1 MGGWCAWFLGR
12 DGWPVL
18 HGWRSRAP
26 ADRAGEIDVI
36 LCFDRLFP
44 YTHPFSTHSKRL
56 LAMRLSGIRQRLLRL
71 LMVSQWSNKVR
82 VGRGCVYLKTR
93 VLFLCSPPFSI
104 NSFSQARALVEVG
117 RVLDAGARFARAATD
132 AADQV

>member
-1 MGGWCAWFLGR
+1 LVRVLFSGR
-12 DGWPVL
+12 DGLPLL
-18 HGWRSRAP
+18 HGWRTSVP
-26 ADRAGEIDVI
+26 ADRGGEIDDIFV
-36 LCFDRLFP
+36 LTALP
-44 YTHPFSTHSKRL
+44 SPTPFLTHSKRL

-104 NSFSQARALVEVG
+104 NSFPQARALVEVG